1 MNLVLLHTFLIINY
15 MVQTPEIIKQLKKFK
30 LESASRYGINLMGI
44 FGSYARGQQ
53 DENSDQDIFIS
64 LNEADFF
71 VLEKIKEE
79 LENVL
84 HIPIDIVN
92 FRSLLRNTLKQ
103 NNLKDAVYI

>member
-1 MNLVLLHTFLIINY
+1 
-15 MVQTPEIIKQLKKFK
+15 MVQTPEIIRQLKKFK
-30 LESASRYGINLMGI
+30 LESASRYGIKLMGI

-53 DENSDQDIFIS
+53 DENSDLDIFVS

-79 LENVL
+79 LGNML

-92 FRSLLRNTLKQ
+92 FRSSLRDTLKQ
-103 NNLKDAVYI
+103 NILKEALYI